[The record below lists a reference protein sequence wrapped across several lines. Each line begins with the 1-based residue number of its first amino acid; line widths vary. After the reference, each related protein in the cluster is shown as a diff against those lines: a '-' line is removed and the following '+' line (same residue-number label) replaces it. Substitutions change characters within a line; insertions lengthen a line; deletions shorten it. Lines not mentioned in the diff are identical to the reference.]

1 MWAPVTEDI
10 RFDSAMPGRSI
21 TGHLFYDAE
30 KPPRAILQIS
40 HGMCE
45 YIGRY
50 ADFAAYMVQ
59 HGFAVCGN
67 EHLGHGAGC
76 APEDLGY
83 FGPGDGIGCVLKDL
97 RTMNRMA
104 HERWPG
110 LPLFLLGHS
119 MGSFFAREYAARY
132 PGTLDYLIISGTG
145 GPNPASAAGLAVIR
159 MSMAIKG
166 DRARSGLVN
175 KLAFG
180 SYLRHVPHP
189 DTPYDWISR
198 DKEIVSRYA
207 KDPLCTFVFT
217 LNGFQVLVSV
227 QDLVNRKDWASRL
240 CAGHCPPILLVSG
253 DEDPVGAYGKGVR
266 QVYEMLKQAGA
277 PDVHIKLY
285 PGARHEVL
293 NETNRTQVYEDILT
307 WCERYL

>member
-1 MWAPVTEDI
+1 
-10 RFDSAMPGRSI
+10 
-21 TGHLFYDAE
+21 
-30 KPPRAILQIS
+30 
-40 HGMCE
+40 
-45 YIGRY
+45 
-50 ADFAAYMVQ
+50 
-59 HGFAVCGN
+59 
-67 EHLGHGAGC
+67 
-76 APEDLGY
+76 
-83 FGPGDGIGCVLKDL
+83 
-97 RTMNRMA
+97 
-104 HERWPG
+104 
-110 LPLFLLGHS
+110 
-119 MGSFFAREYAARY
+119 
-132 PGTLDYLIISGTG
+132 
-145 GPNPASAAGLAVIR
+145 
-159 MSMAIKG
+159 MAIKG

-285 PGARHEVL
+285 SGARHEVL